1 MRGRRWPAS
10 ALVNMLE
17 KTDLFTRLHIVI
29 ALFFSAPAGLKAEV
43 ASIYR
48 KVFNSLFFIF
58 FQLSEWKKKGV
69 ISILIIKFSLE

>member
-29 ALFFSAPAGLKAEV
+29 ALFFFAFDKL
-43 ASIYR
+43 
-48 KVFNSLFFIF
+48 LF
-58 FQLSEWKKKGV
+58 S
-69 ISILIIKFSLE
+69 